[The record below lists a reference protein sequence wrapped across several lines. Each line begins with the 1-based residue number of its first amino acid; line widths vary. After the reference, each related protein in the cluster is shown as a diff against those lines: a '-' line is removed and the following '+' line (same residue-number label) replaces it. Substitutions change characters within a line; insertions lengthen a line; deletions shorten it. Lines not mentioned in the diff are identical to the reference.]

1 MVLLSLIE
9 SLKSIDNAVLLW
21 INSRHSDTLDT
32 VMWNASAKYTWIP
45 LYMVFAYF
53 IIIKYKKASW
63 LPIVLV
69 VLSIVITDQTSN
81 HLIKDMVM
89 RYRPSHNLMLQSQLH
104 FVNYYTGGQ
113 YGFVSSHAANTT
125 VFALF
130 MILLFRNWLVGI
142 SLTCWVALVCYSR
155 IYLGVHYPSDILG
168 GMILGLIVGSIMFW
182 LYKMVNNRLIKGN
195 SNNSL

>member
-53 IIIKYKKASW
+53 IIINYKKASW
-63 LPIVLV
+63 LPIVLA
-69 VLSIVITDQTSN
+69 VLSIVITDQGSN
-81 HLIKDMVM
+81 HLIKDMVL
-89 RYRPSHNLMLQSQLH
+89 RYRPSHNLILQQQLH
-104 FVNYYTGGQ
+104 FVNDYTGGQ

-125 VFALF
+125 AFALF

-142 SLTCWVALVCYSR
+142 SLTCWVTLVCYSR

-168 GMILGLIVGSIMFW
+168 GITLGIIVGSIMFW
-182 LYKMVNNRLIKGN
+182 LYKMINGRLMKGN